1 MPRIGGSRATLP
13 VVRIGIKPGQ
23 YGWTWEE
30 LTRSWEAAEEA
41 GFDHVACFD
50 HLTASPR
57 GFRAWEAPSLLTAMA
72 ARTSRIRLSVRVI
85 NASLRS
91 PALLAAQLAVAQAA
105 SGGRVDVGLGAGS
118 WGLARFDHLAA
129 GIPFPGFDERMDRL
143 EALCRVLPALWR
155 GDEVEDRG
163 LGLRRA
169 SLGDLGIHPPRLV
182 VGGASDRVVDIAVR
196 HADGWDGPGED
207 PDRYAEVAGRT
218 RARAEAVGRQEP
230 LTLEAQVF
238 LGDVGI
244 QALRGHL
251 RRLGDAGAERAT
263 VVLHR
268 ERGPDWV
275 WRVAD
280 AVL

>member
-1 MPRIGGSRATLP
+1 MN
-13 VVRIGIKPGQ
+13 
-23 YGWTWEE
+23 GWTGWRPCAGCCPRCGAA
-30 LTRSWEAAEEA
+30 TRWRTGAWGSGERPSATS
-41 GFDHVACFD
+41 VS
-50 HLTASPR
+50 TR
-57 GFRAWEAPSLLTAMA
+57 RAWWW
-72 ARTSRIRLSVRVI
+72 
-85 NASLRS
+85 
-91 PALLAAQLAVAQAA
+91 
-105 SGGRVDVGLGAGS
+105 GA
-118 WGLARFDHLAA
+118 
-129 GIPFPGFDERMDRL
+129 
-143 EALCRVLPALWR
+143 
-155 GDEVEDRG
+155 
-163 LGLRRA
+163 
-169 SLGDLGIHPPRLV
+169 
-182 VGGASDRVVDIAVR
+182 ASDRVVDIAVR